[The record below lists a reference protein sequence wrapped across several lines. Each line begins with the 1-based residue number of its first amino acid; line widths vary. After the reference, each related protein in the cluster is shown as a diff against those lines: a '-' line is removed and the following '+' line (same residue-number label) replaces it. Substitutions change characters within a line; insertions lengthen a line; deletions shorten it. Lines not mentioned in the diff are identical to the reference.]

1 MSTGH
6 IISPLNIASLIVTGI
21 LIFGLTVGN
30 SMYYSRKEQKENRK
44 PWDKVMNTPAPDFI
58 LKDLDG
64 ETKTLRSFRGKYLLL
79 DFCRS
84 YNSWEKY
91 QLPVLEKCYGKY
103 REKVE
108 FVTINY
114 YCTENEWRENAE
126 EKKLEW
132 VNLYDADST
141 KENSFNSYTNY
152 LSTYPDW
159 VLLNKRGKLVE
170 VYSIIEEEKLY
181 EKLDELCK

>member
-44 PWDKVMNTPAPDFI
+44 PWDKVMNTPAPDFA
-58 LKDLDG
+58 LKDLNG

-79 DFCRS
+79 DFCDS
-84 YNSWEKY
+84 YNSWKKY
-91 QLPVLEKCYGKY
+91 QLPDLEKYYGKY

-108 FVTINY
+108 FATINY
-114 YCTENEWRENAE
+114 YCTEEEWRKNAE

-132 VNLYDADST
+132 INLFDEKSIIEDSY
-141 KENSFNSYTNY
+141 KNY
-152 LSTYPDW
+152 LSAYPDW
-159 VLLNKRGKLVE
+159 VLLNKRGKLVG
-170 VYSIIEEEKLY
+170 VYSISKGEELDKKLN
-181 EKLDELCK
+181 ELCK